1 MARRKEIWEYGELT
15 LLGVTPKGSAEPI
28 TNYSAR
34 IGGKEPIPGTD
45 VDHFEVMN
53 SFGAKGWRLRLVNE
67 VTASSGFAG
76 RPELLTDCPG
86 SRSSPG
92 PRVRWIRCRGIP
104 WPDDSNS
111 LK

>member
-15 LLGVTPKGSAEPI
+15 LLGVTPKGSAEQI

-34 IGGKEPIPGTD
+34 IGGKEPIHGTD
-45 VDHFEVMN
+45 VDHIEVMN

-76 RPELLTDCPG
+76 RPELLTELSRLEELTGTPG
-86 SRSSPG
+86 S
-92 PRVRWIRCRGIP
+92 V
-104 WPDDSNS
+104 DSVS
-111 LK
+111 RYSMARRLK

>member
-15 LLGVTPKGSAEPI
+15 LLGVTPKGSVEPI

-34 IGGKEPIPGTD
+34 IGGKEPIHGTD
-45 VDHFEVMN
+45 VDHIEVMN

-76 RPELLTDCPG
+76 RPELLTELSRLEELTGTPG
-86 SRSSPG
+86 S
-92 PRVRWIRCRGIP
+92 V
-104 WPDDSNS
+104 DSVS
-111 LK
+111 RYSMARRLK

>member
-34 IGGKEPIPGTD
+34 IGGKEPIHGTD
-45 VDHFEVMN
+45 VDHIEVMN

-76 RPELLTDCPG
+76 RPELLTELSRLEELTGAPG
-86 SRSSPG
+86 S
-92 PRVRWIRCRGIP
+92 V
-104 WPDDSNS
+104 DSVS
-111 LK
+111 RYSMARRLK

>member
-34 IGGKEPIPGTD
+34 IGGKEPIHGTD

-76 RPELLTDCPG
+76 RPELMTELSRLEELTGTPG
-86 SRSSPG
+86 S
-92 PRVRWIRCRGIP
+92 V
-104 WPDDSNS
+104 DSVS
-111 LK
+111 RYSMARRLK

>member
-34 IGGKEPIPGTD
+34 IGGNEPIHGTD

-67 VTASSGFAG
+67 VIDSLGPAG
-76 RPELLTDCPG
+76 RPELLTELSRLEELTGTPG
-86 SRSSPG
+86 S
-92 PRVRWIRCRGIP
+92 V
-104 WPDDSNS
+104 DSVS
-111 LK
+111 RYSMARRLK

>member
-34 IGGKEPIPGTD
+34 FGGKEPIHGTD
-45 VDHFEVMN
+45 VDHIEVMN

-76 RPELLTDCPG
+76 RPELLTELSRLEELTGTPG
-86 SRSSPG
+86 S
-92 PRVRWIRCRGIP
+92 V
-104 WPDDSNS
+104 DSVS
-111 LK
+111 RYSMARRLK

>member
-34 IGGKEPIPGTD
+34 IGGKEPIHGTD
-45 VDHFEVMN
+45 VDHIEVMN

-76 RPELLTDCPG
+76 RPELLTELVKGHRDLPTGGQQTCPVVATC
-86 SRSSPG
+86 SA
-92 PRVRWIRCRGIP
+92 RW
-104 WPDDSNS
+104 WP
-111 LK
+111 

>member
-34 IGGKEPIPGTD
+34 IGGKEPIHGTD

-76 RPELLTDCPG
+76 RPELLTDLSRLEELTGTPG
-86 SRSSPG
+86 S
-92 PRVRWIRCRGIP
+92 V
-104 WPDDSNS
+104 DSVS
-111 LK
+111 RYSMARRLK